1 MKMMSLSPT
10 HTTQTLQLSPELSSR
25 TSPLLRSPHLFS
37 DRHGGVSTGAF
48 AGLNLDDRSDDP
60 ALVSENRRRLCRAL
74 GFEPSQLVRLNQVHG
89 TEIITVSQAGV
100 WTGDALVS
108 STKGLLLAIGT
119 ADCYPILLE
128 DPEVGVIGAVHAGWR
143 GTLGRLVQATVQTMT
158 TLGARTEH
166 IRAAVGV
173 GICGECYAVGDD
185 VARQFEAAGL
195 AKALTS
201 PITNPDQMQDYTQSQ
216 IHLDLQQANRQILE
230 EAGVQQQHIWQAKG
244 CSTEPDF
251 YSFRRDKGMTGR
263 MWAVIGLLP

>member
-10 HTTQTLQLSPELSSR
+10 HTTQTAAQTLQLSPKLSSR
-25 TSPLLRSPHLFS
+25 TSPLLRSSHLFS

-74 GFEPSQLVRLNQVHG
+74 GFEPSQLARLNQVHG

-128 DPEVGVIGAVHAGWR
+128 DPEVGVIGAVHAGWK
-143 GTLGRLVQATVQTMT
+143 GTLGRLVQATVQAMT

-195 AKALTS
+195 AKALIS
-201 PITNPDQMQDYTQSQ
+201 PDHTQSQ

-230 EAGVQQQHIWQAKG
+230 ETGVQQQHIWQAKG

-251 YSFRRDKGMTGR
+251 YSFRRDKGTTGR